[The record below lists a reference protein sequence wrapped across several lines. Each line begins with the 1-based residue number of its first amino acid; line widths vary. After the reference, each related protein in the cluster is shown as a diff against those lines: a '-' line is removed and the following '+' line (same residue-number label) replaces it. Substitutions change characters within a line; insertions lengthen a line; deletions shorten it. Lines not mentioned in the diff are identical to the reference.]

1 MGVEEERWERES
13 LRRSGERWAG
23 ENKCTKRANRAKAAP
38 RGRVEHERRGVGR
51 EAKPLGWRSSV
62 AGNGMRRE
70 GGDTGTERADVLYAS
85 GHHS

>member
-1 MGVEEERWERES
+1 MGKS
-13 LRRSGERWAG
+13 LRRSGERGAG
-23 ENKCTKRANRAKAAP
+23 ENKWTKRANRAKAAP
-38 RGRVEHERRGVGR
+38 RGRVEQERRGGG
-51 EAKPLGWRSSV
+51 AKPLGWRSSV